1 MHIPHDKHQ
10 YYFEK
15 YLRNEMQGEELQ
27 LFEKKLA
34 NSSDFLK
41 AFEFYKNH
49 RSEIVAEE
57 LAEYDVPELMIKKPQ
72 KWGWVYAVLSMVC
85 LVLILDYYL
94 SDSYHKE
101 QRRLR
106 IPLIDQIHVF
116 DSKQKTVADTVSNA
130 DHLKNNKT
138 ESKSN
143 EANSETE
150 NGNLPEQYLS
160 QLIDGNEVKIQGDY
174 FVTDSLFRVLESKLV
189 SERLAKLKVQTD
201 SLLSDTTLEELVR
214 QSFFKQPSQIPRQL
228 LVEYWDSPLHF
239 RGYVFD
245 GKKLLVYDIKSG
257 EQFYLSYSEEINS
270 YYLIVQ
276 NSAYFLFPD
285 NHFHKLAE
293 E

>member
-10 YYFEK
+10 YFFEK

-27 LFEKKLA
+27 LFENKL
-34 NSSDFLK
+34 NTNTEFLD
-41 AFEFYKNH
+41 AFEFYKIN
-49 RSEIVAEE
+49 RTKIVAEE
-57 LAEYDVPELMIKKPQ
+57 LAEYDKPELMIKKPQ

-116 DSKQKTVADTVSNA
+116 DSKPKIITDTIENIGSNKDQKLPSKHLPSNA
-130 DHLKNNKT
+130 D
-138 ESKSN
+138 N
-143 EANSETE
+143 ENVSE
-150 NGNLPEQYLS
+150 PHLS
-160 QLIDGNEVKIQGDY
+160 QMIDGNEVKIQGDY
-174 FVTDSLFRVLESKLV
+174 FVMDSLFKVLESKLV

-201 SLLSDTTLEELVR
+201 SLISDTTLEELVR
-214 QSFFKQPSQIPRQL
+214 QSFFKQPNQIPRQL
-228 LVEYWDSPLHF
+228 LVEFWDSPLHF

-245 GKKLLVYDIKSG
+245 GKKLLVYDIKPNDA
-257 EQFYLSYSEEINS
+257 FYLSYSEEINS

-276 NSAYFLFPD
+276 NRAYFLFPD
-285 NHFHKLAE
+285 KQFHKLAE

>member
-10 YYFEK
+10 YFFEK

-27 LFEKKLA
+27 LFEKKLSS
-34 NSSDFLK
+34 SSDFLA
-41 AFEFYKNH
+41 AFEYYKNN
-49 RSEIVAEE
+49 RSKIVAEE

-116 DSKQKTVADTVSNA
+116 DQKHKSAEDSLPSNT
-130 DHLKNNKT
+130 NTRNKSAYT
-138 ESKSN
+138 KSN
-143 EANSETE
+143 EANLDSESA
-150 NGNLPEQYLS
+150 NLSEQHLS
-160 QLIDGNEVKIQGDY
+160 QLIDGNEVKIQGDF

-189 SERLAKLKVQTD
+189 SERLAKLMVQTD

-245 GKKLLVYDIKSG
+245 GKKLLVYDIKPQES
-257 EQFYLSYSEEINS
+257 FYLSYSEDINS

-276 NSAYFLFPD
+276 NRAYFLFPD
-285 NHFHKLAE
+285 KQFHKLAE